1 MIAKLIKGK
10 GFRGALEYAMQKDK
24 GYLLETN
31 MAGEDPRTLAAE
43 FGQVRALRPN
53 LGKAV
58 CHVAISL
65 PPNEKLTDEQW
76 KDVARTYLKHMEYTD
91 SQYVAVRHTDSNH
104 SHIHIIANRI
114 TMNGKVVSDRHDYKR
129 QEVVM
134 RRLEKTYELTQ
145 VRSSEKTLRKAP
157 TKGEIEHSLRTG
169 KASTRHILQ
178 KAVNNAIRGS
188 PDYTEFANR
197 LEKNG
202 ITAIPNMASTGR
214 VSGISFKFEKTTMK
228 GSSLGRGYTWKALQK
243 RGLNYEQDRDNAEI
257 IRGRERGK
265 ERPGSKNRTPSTR
278 NERAGLLQSAK
289 LQRDYA
295 TLEASTRN
303 DRKDRH
309 KGPKRRKQ
317 DSEITR

>member
-31 MAGEDPRTLAAE
+31 MAGEEPRTLAAE
-43 FGQVRALRPN
+43 FGQVRALRPT
-53 LGKAV
+53 LGRAV

-65 PPNEKLTDEQW
+65 PPNEELSDKQW
-76 KDVARTYLKHMEYTD
+76 KEVADEYLKHMGYED

-114 TMNGKVVSDRHDYKR
+114 TMNGEVVSDRHDYKR

-134 RRLEKTYELTQ
+134 RKLEKTYELSQ
-145 VRSSEKTLRKAP
+145 VRDSEKSMRKAP
-157 TKGEIEHSLRTG
+157 TKGEIEHSIRTG

-178 KAVNNAIRGS
+178 EAVNNAIRGS
-188 PDYTEFANR
+188 PDYTEFAER
-197 LEKNG
+197 LERSG
-202 ITAIPNMASTGR
+202 ITPIPNMASTGR
-214 VSGISFKFEKTTMK
+214 ISGISFKHEKTTMK

-243 RGLNYEQDRDNAEI
+243 RGMIYEQDRHNAEI
-257 IRGRERGK
+257 IRRRERGK
-265 ERPGSKNRTPSTR
+265 EGPGSKNRTSLTR

-295 TLEASTRN
+295 ALEASTRN
-303 DRKDRH
+303 NRKDRH
-309 KGPKRRKQ
+309 KSSKRRKQ
-317 DSEITR
+317 NSEITR